1 MTLVLILGP
10 FASSVVVGCEEVDRE
25 LSTIEDSLVRENY
38 EGFSESVFEP
48 EPRLPAPTRFRR
60 RNGEKQSF
68 IASSAGVTDKRS
80 TISCVKAHRKAAI
93 DRELIFFDTSRS
105 SQSIV
110 DPIEW
115 RAIFQNFHH
124 EV

>member
-1 MTLVLILGP
+1 MPLSWTHT
-10 FASSVVVGCEEVDRE
+10 VVVGCEEVDRE

-68 IASSAGVTDKRS
+68 IASSAIVMDKKS
-80 TISCVKAHRKAAI
+80 TISCLQAHRKAAM
-93 DRELIFFDTSRS
+93 DRELTFFATSSR

-110 DPIEW
+110 DPMEW
-115 RAIFQNFHH
+115 RAIFQNFRR
-124 EV
+124 EL